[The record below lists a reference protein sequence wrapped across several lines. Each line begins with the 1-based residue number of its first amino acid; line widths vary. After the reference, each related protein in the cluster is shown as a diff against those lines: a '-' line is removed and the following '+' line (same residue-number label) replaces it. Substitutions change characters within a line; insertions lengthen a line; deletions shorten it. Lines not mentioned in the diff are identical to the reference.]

1 VSAHRHLGVALVAMI
16 AFSPRTGGA
25 HEERLVVGRVE
36 AIDPAR
42 KLLVVSV
49 QDGER
54 RRLQVNPE
62 TEVIVCRTTA
72 GLAVISAGGLVRVKY
87 LDKPGSTPEVQSI
100 LVLGDRR

>member
-1 VSAHRHLGVALVAMI
+1 VITHRHLGVALAAVVAL
-16 AFSPRTGGA
+16 APRAAGA

-87 LDKPGSTPEVQSI
+87 LDKPGSAPEVQSI